1 VTTSLILPGSTNIIG
16 REGFA
21 IKNHVPSSL
30 SVADML
36 VEGNATSAQRY
47 MKFACGGNPKKFHAR
62 FPERLKS
69 RMGEV
74 MPVLDST
81 LENELTI

>member
-1 VTTSLILPGSTNIIG
+1 
-16 REGFA
+16 
-21 IKNHVPSSL
+21 
-30 SVADML
+30 ML

-62 FPERLKS
+62 FPERPKS